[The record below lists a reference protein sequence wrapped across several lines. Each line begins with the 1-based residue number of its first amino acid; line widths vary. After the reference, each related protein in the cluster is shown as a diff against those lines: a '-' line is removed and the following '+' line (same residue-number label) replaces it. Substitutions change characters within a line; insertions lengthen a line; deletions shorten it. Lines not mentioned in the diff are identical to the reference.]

1 MKAESAPEI
10 PDPYRAARGLSD
22 EVQRVLRKRG
32 NATIGTVNP
41 NGTPHMAPVWF
52 LFEKSGSAVYFECNS
67 ATRKARNIEANGM
80 ASVLAK
86 GKRDDGNGLIVLG
99 QGRARLIKGE
109 EAREITARIRRKYM
123 TAQGYEPVSAYLDT
137 IDDAVAEL
145 KPEKWVAWS
154 PARINDTIRSL
165 PEYADGSWDK
175 WFLPDE

>member
-1 MKAESAPEI
+1 MKADNAPRI
-10 PDPYRAARGLSD
+10 PEPYRAARGLSD
-22 EVQRVLRKRG
+22 AARSVLRKRG

-41 NGTPHMAPVWF
+41 NETIHMAPVWF
-52 LFEKSGSAVYFECNS
+52 LFDESGSVYFECNS
-67 ATRKARNIEANGM
+67 ATRKARNIQANGT

-86 GKRDDGNGLIVLG
+86 GKRADGNALIVLG

-109 EAREITARIRRKYM
+109 ETSEFTARIRKKYL
-123 TAQGYEPVSAYLDT
+123 TDQGYDPVSAYLDT

-145 KPEKWVAWS
+145 TPEKWVAWS

-165 PEYADGSWDK
+165 PEYVDGSWDE